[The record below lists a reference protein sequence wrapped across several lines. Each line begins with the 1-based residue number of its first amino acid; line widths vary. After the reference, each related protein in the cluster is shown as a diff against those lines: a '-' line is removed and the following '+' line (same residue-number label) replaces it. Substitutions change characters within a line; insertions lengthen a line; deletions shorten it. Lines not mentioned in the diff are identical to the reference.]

1 MVIHL
6 NFSRKKPHRESTR
19 SINSFVNVCQVRR
32 GGAGLRGKCPVYGQ
46 QEMIGPSFDLWG
58 SADPSLTDAKR
69 PGA

>member
-1 MVIHL
+1 MYVK
-6 NFSRKKPHRESTR
+6 FD
-19 SINSFVNVCQVRR
+19 V
-32 GGAGLRGKCPVYGQ
+32 GAPDLEASVQFIYGQ